1 MEGKENTENNLR
13 KAARVV
19 KNILKSPFKRRI
31 LLIAIAIAAVII
43 LCGAAY
49 ESLVDAFSNNVSD
62 YVQGNSVQ
70 YSTDDNS
77 IVISD
82 ETIDGL
88 IRVIEDM
95 GIDLDDMEL
104 TRDDIAKL
112 YAAEVVSSEIN
123 RGVTEEAGKYY
134 GRVYIKRLNPDT
146 GELEMLNYEPSL
158 ETFEQMDASQILNYY
173 SMDGDKICIANTNT
187 STDAEGNTTS
197 TVTINKLS
205 YKDNISQYTVPIEFL
220 LDLCLISQNPGFV
233 LALADKIINET
244 EIVIQ
249 VLQNK
254 TTVQTD
260 TTYTYTTETET
271 STKKMEYDA
280 EGNYISSSITTADP
294 TTSGPTSTTTTQTQI
309 NVNSSIKVQSVKN
322 WIMEVVY
329 TYNKVDTTNTQEP
342 TPEELEDETKPT
354 HQYTF
359 SEKETNNDGS
369 YTNIYTSTVSRKIDQ
384 TKSYKIT
391 TTSETYQSG
400 VSEGVKDRVDEF
412 IEMLRTPYSIP
423 SSRIKEAAVD
433 NLENG
438 AEMLFQMLQNGQR
451 TQSLEQLMRYI
462 LGKATGN
469 DYGVSEFDFNV
480 FDIRNF
486 NNIGAGGVSP
496 FGTNISREEF
506 INAVQTYSS
515 GSSYSRLAS
524 AAGDFYDVCLEYDV
538 NPCLAFAWACVE
550 TGYGS
555 SIPGNNLFGYAV
567 YNGASGGATYSTYAD
582 SIRDFCEWVVNGA
595 TEGTSTYNSSYARGQ
610 EFATVNSHF
619 AGTPASNIYVL
630 FSIYMYLGDT
640 HIADEPDFS
649 NPAGTDYYASHGST
663 WGAGGRIQIY
673 SMYELG
679 GLYTGEYAE
688 RCGHPNGS
696 DPTTLT
702 EKADY
707 AQYCVD
713 MRKKIAETIFG
724 NGVFLGSGEGS
735 ISIDGYEFKTYT
747 SSNGKTYTWYLQNY
761 GPWIGQIS
769 SGGSTF
775 AAAGCYATSVS
786 TIASGYGSTAYPS
799 WGRTLNEFQ
808 LTSRYLQGSG
818 SGPSGAGVTLNSAQ
832 IQEIQNW
839 LYGGGEVMIH
849 VVGARY
855 GGASYYTS
863 AQHWMPLV
871 DISEDGQQVYIMN
884 TCKGYSEDKYG
895 WNDINRLFQYV
906 NCYHLISGLR

>member
-70 YSTDDNS
+70 YNTDDNS

-123 RGVTEEAGKYY
+123 RGVPEEAGKYY

-197 TVTINKLS
+197 RVSINKLS

-233 LALADKIINET
+233 LALTDKIINET

-260 TTYTYTTETET
+260 TTYTYKIETET
-271 STKKMEYDA
+271 STRRMEYDS
-280 EGNYISSSITTADP
+280 EGNYISSSTTPADPVISDADPITT
-294 TTSGPTSTTTTQTQI
+294 TESQTNVSST
-309 NVNSSIKVQSVKN
+309 IKIQSVKN

-329 TYNKVDTTNTQEP
+329 TYNKVDSTNTQEP
-342 TPEELEDETKPT
+342 TPETLEDETKPS
-354 HQYTF
+354 HQYVY
-359 SEKETNNDGS
+359 SERETHEDES
-369 YTNIYTSTVSRKIDQ
+369 YTDIYTTTISRKINQ
-384 TKSYKIT
+384 SKSYKIT
-391 TTSETYQSG
+391 TTSEMYQSG

-423 SSRIKEAAVD
+423 SSGIKEAAID

-438 AEMLFQMLQNGQR
+438 AEMLFQMLRNGQR

-462 LGKATGN
+462 LGQATGN
-469 DYGVSEFDFNV
+469 EYGVSEF
-480 FDIRNF
+480 
-486 NNIGAGGVSP
+486 NI
-496 FGTNISREEF
+496 ED
-506 INAVQTYSS
+506 TYSIS
-515 GSSYSRLAS
+515 QLNQVVAGSSIGKEFTKSWENNALRKYMN
-524 AAGDFYDVCLEYDV
+524 G
-538 NPCLAFAWACVE
+538 E
-550 TGYGS
+550 TGYIGHYVTNY
-555 SIPGNNLFGYAV
+555 ITQDNTKFVCYTDKNNTRNYGFGVCHYT
-567 YNGASGGATYSTYAD
+567 GG
-582 SIRDFCEWVVNGA
+582 V
-595 TEGTSTYNSSYARGQ
+595 
-610 EFATVNSHF
+610 
-619 AGTPASNIYVL
+619 
-630 FSIYMYLGDT
+630 
-640 HIADEPDFS
+640 
-649 NPAGTDYYASHGST
+649 
-663 WGAGGRIQIY
+663 AGGQSNNHVEKYANLGIDITAPEYNQIDVSTMDVDIVMTIFNQEYQEMRAEVLDRKEKYAPNAPDLTEQQIICLTDMRYQGSINWPTFYEIYATQNIESIKSYILNQSSDTRGEARWKAY
-673 SMYELG
+673 SEGIYITPENEVLDPDKYGTGSILDVAKQVWLEIINRFTTYG
-679 GLYTGEYAE
+679 GLGAVPPSKNKTQIDCSGYVTWVLYECGYTDFDWQV
-688 RCGHPNGS
+688 N
-696 DPTTLT
+696 T
-702 EKADY
+702 EKFY
-707 AQYCVD
+707 NTNWNQKYGWT
-713 MRKKIAETIFG
+713 EIF
-724 NGVFLGSGEGS
+724 VGSGENAIDLLQPGDIFVRYGEGTHHVLIVERIENGRLYAYDCGS
-735 ISIDGYEFKTYT
+735 AKNWLNSGGNSVNKTYF
-747 SSNGKTYTWYLQNY
+747 LDE
-761 GPWIGQIS
+761 
-769 SGGSTF
+769 
-775 AAAGCYATSVS
+775 V
-786 TIASGYGSTAYPS
+786 
-799 WGRTLNEFQ
+799 
-808 LTSRYLQGSG
+808 GSG
-818 SGPSGAGVTLNSAQ
+818 KIIR
-832 IQEIQNW
+832 IQ
-839 LYGGGEVMIH
+839 
-849 VVGARY
+849 
-855 GGASYYTS
+855 
-863 AQHWMPLV
+863 
-871 DISEDGQQVYIMN
+871 
-884 TCKGYSEDKYG
+884 
-895 WNDINRLFQYV
+895 
-906 NCYHLISGLR
+906 